1 MTSKN
6 NGKRTSG
13 KPNSTRNNIST
24 RNLKMQSTET
34 DTNLSAKAIIILVII
49 GTVLIGIVSALSE
62 IGNAWVDAFNLSS
75 SSAAKVW
82 IFLAIVAIIG
92 GIAASWLGRDD
103 IRKNY

>member
-1 MTSKN
+1 MAGN

-13 KPNSTRNNIST
+13 KPKGARGNSSA
-24 RNLKMQSTET
+24 RNLGMKSSQI

-82 IFLAIVAIIG
+82 VFLAIVAIIG